1 MNLHR
6 DQLYFLIMK
15 KIIFII
21 LMIAT
26 VLSLSGCQSL
36 WYQFLNI
43 IVDIPPDRFVFEE
56 DHEKLSIPIVTSH
69 PLSKNNNETE
79 YLIIMIHGAGLNA
92 VKTFEIGQQII
103 ESLKMPKD
111 RFLVLAPQFIEGVK
125 LE

>member
-1 MNLHR
+1 
-6 DQLYFLIMK
+6 
-15 KIIFII
+15 
-21 LMIAT
+21 MIAT

-92 VKTFEIGQQII
+92 ENSFETAQKLI
-103 ESLKMPKD
+103 EALKIPKD
-111 RFLVLAPQFIEGVK
+111 RFWVLVPQIIEGVK
-125 LE
+125 LDEKGELELG